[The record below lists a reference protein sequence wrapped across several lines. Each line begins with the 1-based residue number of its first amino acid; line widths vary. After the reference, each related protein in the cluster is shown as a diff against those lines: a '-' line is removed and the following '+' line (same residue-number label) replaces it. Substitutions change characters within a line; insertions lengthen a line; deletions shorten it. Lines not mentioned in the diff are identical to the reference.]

1 MSIKFDNRVY
11 TEREL
16 IEHVWDVEEVMD
28 VMNRRVYY
36 QIQGLRRQE
45 LNDLWV
51 RSKEHR
57 ETASFG
63 RNYGFYVGM
72 DEIVRYYIAE
82 YEAQRQEIL
91 DEYCA
96 EDPSIKNLPA
106 NLNIGFTCMQPNSTP
121 LVEVAG
127 DGATAR
133 GIWYSI
139 AQVTTGR
146 PNGKSEGLW
155 RGEKVAADFVREDG
169 EWKIWHLMIST
180 DYTSPAGQNHGDQP
194 LNYPKG
200 EDPLEKEIGNPTISV
215 MTHDYRYHWSDNY
228 PPVPEPYETFS
239 PSQSY
244 GPEGCP
250 NVQKMKKGG
259 R

>member
-1 MSIKFDNRVY
+1 MSITFEHRVY
-11 TEREL
+11 SDREL
-16 IEHVWDVEEVMD
+16 IEHVWDVESVMD

-51 RSKEHR
+51 REKDHC

-72 DEIVRYYIAE
+72 EEIVRYYVAE
-82 YEAQRQEIL
+82 YEDQRQAIL
-91 DEYCA
+91 DEYCEA
-96 EDPSIKNLPA
+96 DPSIQNVPA
-106 NLNIGFTCMQPNSTP
+106 NLNIGVTCMQPNSTP
-121 LVEVAG
+121 VVEIAR

-139 AQVTTGR
+139 AQTTTGR
-146 PNGKSEGLW
+146 PNGKSEALW
-155 RGEKVAADFVREDG
+155 RGEKVAADFIREDG

-180 DYTSPAGQNHGDQP
+180 DYTSPAGVPHESQP
-194 LNYPKG
+194 LNYPEG

-228 PPVPEPYETFS
+228 PPVPEAYDTYT

-250 NVQKMKKGG
+250 NLQKKKGG